1 MSSHAHTNTSIIV
14 LSFNNYEETTGTC
27 LDFLSYDPDFNS
39 WEIIVVDNASDAAT
53 RQCLQAAQQRYANLT
68 VIFNETNAGF
78 SAGNNIGIQA
88 AHGDYIV
95 LLNSDAFPS
104 QGMIGK
110 LVSHLHNDETL
121 GMLGPV
127 TNAAGNEQCIYTADG
142 DMSAKIAEGLRYAN
156 SGDDEVLSAYRL
168 DFFCVAIPRRVLEH
182 VGLLD
187 EAFGRGYFEDL
198 DYSLRVRN
206 AGFKLGVAEDC
217 FVYHRGSASFAK
229 VPSEIRQLMKRN
241 KQLVL
246 RKHGHR
252 VLFQH
257 KRQANLAVL
266 SQYLARKS
274 SGKDTP
280 AYRIANRLTL
290 ANTELPKG
298 WLKRWKH
305 ARQTREL
312 SGKLLGGTAH
322 A

>member
-1 MSSHAHTNTSIIV
+1 MTTSIII

-27 LDFLSYDPDFNS
+27 LDFLSSDPDFSS
-39 WEIIVVDNASDAAT
+39 WEIIVIDNASDAAT
-53 RQCLQAAQQRYANLT
+53 RQYLQAAQQRYANLT
-68 VIFNETNAGF
+68 VIFNETNVGF
-78 SAGNNIGIQA
+78 SAGNNMGIQA
-88 AHGDYIV
+88 AHSDYIV

-104 QGMIGK
+104 PRMIGK
-110 LVSHLHNDETL
+110 LVSHLKNDQAL

-127 TNAAGNEQCIYTADG
+127 TNAAGNEQCIYAPDG
-142 DMSAKIAEGLRYAN
+142 DMSAKILEGLCYAN
-156 SGDDEVLSAYRL
+156 SGNDEVLSAYRL
-168 DFFCVAIPRRVLEH
+168 DFFCVAIPRRVIDH

-246 RKHGHR
+246 RKHGR
-252 VLFQH
+252 SVLFQH
-257 KRQANLAVL
+257 KRQANLAML
-266 SQYLARKS
+266 SQYLASKS
-274 SGKDTP
+274 SGKDIST
-280 AYRIANRLTL
+280 YRITNRLTL
-290 ANTELPKG
+290 ARSELPRS
-298 WLKRWKH
+298 WLKRWRYS
-305 ARQTREL
+305 RQTSAL
-312 SGKLLGGTAH
+312 SGKLLGNPAH